1 MQYPIPV
8 WAIKLLVAL
17 EEHEE
22 VHADD
27 KDPHT
32 CVKGILDEVPADVR
46 AHVSAWH
53 DGYKAAKNERDRE
66 ARDMSKPP
74 RAQGGPFLGSRPM
87 IFERDPDGVIVME
100 QR

>member
-8 WAIKLLVAL
+8 WAIKLVAGL

-32 CVKGILDEVPADVR
+32 CVKGILDEVPAEVR
-46 AHVSAWH
+46 AHVAAWH
-53 DGYKAAKNERDRE
+53 DGYKAAKNER
-66 ARDMSKPP
+66 
-74 RAQGGPFLGSRPM
+74 AQGGIVTRGSFLGPVAKSL
-87 IFERDPDGVIVME
+87 IGEGGVS
-100 QR
+100 